1 MQGRQAPAQAGQ
13 QEAGSEAPDQGVE
26 GRSISMAEQS
36 SLSGESPGKQH
47 VDPGREQQGAGSDAD
62 KGDRTDS

>member
-26 GRSISMAEQS
+26 GRSTSTEAEQS
-36 SLSGESPGKQH
+36 SLSSES
-47 VDPGREQQGAGSDAD
+47 
-62 KGDRTDS
+62 